1 MLALEVVPLP
11 VTDVDRAVAFY
22 AQKVGFTVDVDY
34 RPTAEFLQS
43 ECAGSGGLK
52 EVGAVD
58 DLKTGEVTVF
68 A

>member
-1 MLALEVVPLP
+1 VPP
-11 VTDVDRAVAFY
+11 SVPSH
-22 AQKVGFTVDVDY
+22 

-58 DLKTGEVTVF
+58 DLKMGEVAVF
-68 A
+68 T

>member
-1 MLALEVVPLP
+1 LARVRRPAE
-11 VTDVDRAVAFY
+11 RAI
-22 AQKVGFTVDVDY
+22 T
-34 RPTAEFLQS
+34 PTAEFLQS

-58 DLKTGEVTVF
+58 DLKSGEVGVF